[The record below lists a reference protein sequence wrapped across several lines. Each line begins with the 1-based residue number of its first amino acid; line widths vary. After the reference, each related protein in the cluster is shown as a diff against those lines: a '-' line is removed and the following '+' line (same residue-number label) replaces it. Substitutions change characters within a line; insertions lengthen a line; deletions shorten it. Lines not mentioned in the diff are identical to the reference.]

1 MYSICENRKCS
12 TLIGKE
18 EILMKK
24 KLSILLASAVAAAA
38 CVAGLS
44 ACKTKYDLVYASWN
58 LGTEA
63 GNNIERQ
70 MIKAFEE
77 KFDVKVKIEENIS
90 LSAYDQSI
98 NALAVRDSMPDVF
111 MLSNINFGLSER
123 YVSDITDLVNAD
135 ASGDWNKIPKPIEEA
150 VHFKSGI
157 YAIPFAMHMM
167 GYFVNVD
174 LLQQYGLESFAE
186 QEITYDSFLNVV
198 REMSTKKGDGE
209 GYIGLSHENTIFEW
223 YPASVNSEYG
233 WYTWDGEEYHLDSP
247 EFAKGM
253 ELTLDMRQNK
263 YTYDS
268 LTEEDR
274 EQYFPSVDG
283 YIDLWN
289 QSRLAIRWGYSYEV
303 PDMIKNCSFN
313 IKFMGVPGGRT
324 PMVGDYL
331 AISNTCKDREL
342 AYKFAKWMSFDPAGI
357 RERIKLDKDVTNTM
371 PLTTDRTLI
380 NEYFDKFDAVDGLKD
395 AFDTLDNGIVESVKV
410 VPGYT
415 RSRWT
420 STVGVS
426 LPVEG
431 GANANVGQLIDWCWT
446 GKLSFADYAA
456 KLNEKA
462 NDNYLKTIDEYE
474 AFYN

>member
-1 MYSICENRKCS
+1 
-12 TLIGKE
+12 
-18 EILMKK
+18 MKK
-24 KLSILLASAVAAAA
+24 KLSIILATAVAAAA
-38 CVAGLS
+38 CLTGLS
-44 ACKTKYDLVYASWN
+44 ACKTKYDLVYATWN

-70 MIKAFEE
+70 MIKAFED
-77 KFDVKVKIEENIS
+77 KFDVKIKIEENIS
-90 LSAYDQSI
+90 LTAYDESI
-98 NALAVRDSMPDVF
+98 RALAVKNNMPDVF

-123 YVSDITDLVNAD
+123 YVSDITDLINAD
-135 ASGDWNKIPKPIEEA
+135 TSGDWNDIPKPIEEA
-150 VHFKSGI
+150 VHYKSGI
-157 YAIPFAMHMM
+157 YAVPFAMHMM

-174 LLQQYGLESFAE
+174 LLELYGLEDFID
-186 QEITYDSFLNVV
+186 QEFTYESFLNVV
-198 REMSTKKGDGE
+198 QEMANKKGDGE
-209 GYIGLSHENTIFEW
+209 GYIGLSHENTILEW
-223 YPASVNSEYG
+223 YPSSVNDDYG
-233 WYTWDGEEYHLDSP
+233 WYTWDGSSYHLDSS

-253 ELTLDMRQNK
+253 ELTLDMRRNK

-268 LTEEDR
+268 LTEDDR
-274 EQYFPSVDG
+274 AQYFPSVDG

-289 QSRLAIRWGYSYEV
+289 QGRLAIRWGYSYEV
-303 PDMIKNCSFN
+303 PDMIKNAPAERR

-331 AISNTCKDREL
+331 AISNTCENRDL

-357 RERIKLDKDVTNTM
+357 RERISRDKDVTNTM
-371 PLTTDRTLI
+371 PLSTNQTIID
-380 NEYFDKFDAVDGLKD
+380 EYFDKFAAVEGLKE

-420 STVGVS
+420 ALVGTA
-426 LPVEG
+426 LPVED

-446 GKLSFADYAA
+446 GKLSFADYATQ
-456 KLNEKA
+456 LNKKA
-462 NDNYLKTIDEYE
+462 NEWYTKTVDEYE